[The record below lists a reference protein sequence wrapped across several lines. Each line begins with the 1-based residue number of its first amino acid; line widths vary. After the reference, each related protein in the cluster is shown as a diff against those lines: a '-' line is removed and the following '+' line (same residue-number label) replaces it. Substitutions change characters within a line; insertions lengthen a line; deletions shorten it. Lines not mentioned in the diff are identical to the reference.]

1 MRKILFLFLF
11 AAFSACAVAQET
23 RDPENNHV
31 RLTLT
36 DGSTVEGYVQTY
48 WVDGKLFKRMNT
60 SFTLS
65 PAPDGNNAVSYS
77 ADNVRSID
85 FMKRRRPAASMT
97 ILSRI
102 LWLIRR
108 CLNPRKPYGSLY
120 IKKVKTKSARCIG
133 GMG

>member
-23 RDPENNHV
+23 RDPENDHV
-31 RLTLT
+31 RLILT

-85 FMKRRRPAASMT
+85 FVKKTSAS
-97 ILSRI
+97 
-102 LWLIRR
+102 
-108 CLNPRKPYGSLY
+108 G
-120 IKKVKTKSARCIG
+120 
-133 GMG
+133 